1 MISAFSR
8 VRTAVVF
15 GVVSGLVLAGSVY
28 GQTER
33 HGRKYKKLEPAA
45 NITLTVEKAS
55 NGKPISNAAVVFRAY
70 KNGQDQGSLEVKT
83 NPDGEAKIDIIEIGS
98 HVKVQIIA
106 DGFATG
112 ATEFDLTG
120 DEKNVTVKMEKPRAQ
135 VSTYQNNDGKPAQR
149 PAGIQEPPPIAKP
162 KKAKAPTTGPNA
174 PPAPL
179 TPAPASAPQ

>member
-1 MISAFSR
+1 MISLFSR
-8 VRTAVVF
+8 RRSAF
-15 GVVSGLVLAGSVY
+15 LLGAVSGLVLAGSVY

-33 HGRKYKKLEPAA
+33 HGRKYKKLEPAG
-45 NITLTVEKAS
+45 NIVLTVEKAS

-83 NPDGEAKIDIIEIGS
+83 NPDGQAKIDIIEIGS

-112 ATEFDLTG
+112 ATEFDLNSE
-120 DEKNVTVKMEKPRAQ
+120 EKAVTVKMEKPRAQ
-135 VSTYQNNDGKPAQR
+135 VSVYQDNDGKPAQR
-149 PAGIQEPPPIAKP
+149 PAGVQEPPPVAKP
-162 KKAKAPTTGPNA
+162 QKHKAPTTGPNA

-179 TPAPASAPQ
+179 TPAPAGSPQ